1 MLEQKKS
8 NSWTPVGPTK
18 DRSSSPN
25 QLCLQFKAGAII
37 TTEARPGQ
45 RAIKEGSKVVNR
57 DWVNHQA
64 CSLSQNIHV
73 VSHFLWRIII
83 FSKLIRKIIP
93 TKKKKKFVH

>member
-1 MLEQKKS
+1 MSTQQQDQHL
-8 NSWTPVGPTK
+8 N
-18 DRSSSPN
+18 
-25 QLCLQFKAGAII
+25 AGAKEIQQLNPGGPDQRQIII

-73 VSHFLWRIII
+73 VSHFLLRIII

-93 TKKKKKFVH
+93 TKKKF